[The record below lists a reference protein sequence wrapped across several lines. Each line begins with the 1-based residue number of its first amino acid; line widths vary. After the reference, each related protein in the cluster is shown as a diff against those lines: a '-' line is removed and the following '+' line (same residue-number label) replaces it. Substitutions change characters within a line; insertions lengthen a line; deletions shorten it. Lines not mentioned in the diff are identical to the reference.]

1 MPKIFERVDD
11 EVFQRDFGQT
21 FRNKY
26 ARLTQEDDQ
35 AFMIQAED
43 NLLWSH
49 IRTAARNDPVLQE
62 LLDRCVIHYKLTRK

>member
-1 MPKIFERVDD
+1 MPKIFERVDK

-26 ARLTQEDDQ
+26 AQLTQEDDQ

-49 IRTAARNDPVLQE
+49 IRRAARNDPVLQE